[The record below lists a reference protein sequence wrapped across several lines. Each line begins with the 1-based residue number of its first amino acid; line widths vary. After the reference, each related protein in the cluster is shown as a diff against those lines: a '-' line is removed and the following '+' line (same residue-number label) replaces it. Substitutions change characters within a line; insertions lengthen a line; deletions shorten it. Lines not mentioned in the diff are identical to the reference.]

1 MDKQQFKPFAIGDRV
16 ISQADGPGTVVKIQM
31 EYAGDKFPV
40 CVAFD
45 NGTEYHF
52 AVTGKYVPS
61 AQDTRFD
68 IRHMAAQEQ
77 IKFPKP
83 E

>member
-1 MDKQQFKPFAIGDRV
+1 MGNNTFKPFAIGDRV
-16 ISQADGPGTVVKIQM
+16 MSEADGPGTVVKIQM

-52 AVTGKYVPS
+52 SVTGKYVPS
-61 AQDTRFD
+61 AQDTKFD
-68 IRHMAAQEQ
+68 IRHMTAEEQ
-77 IKFPKP
+77 NQFPKP
-83 E
+83 